1 MEQKLDGKQTK
12 DQIKVE
18 NLVSKHSVF
27 IINYFISAIFFTEL
41 FQKKRLSAV
50 FIKNVV
56 GKCAD
61 LGAPSRGDS
70 GVSFLSDGFS
80 QLSLRFI
87 VVQWK
92 NKKNTFFIPFS
103 CHHSWLFHLTIVGG

>member
-92 NKKNTFFIPFS
+92 NKKKTPFLS
-103 CHHSWLFHLTIVGG
+103 LFHVTIVGFFISL

>member
-1 MEQKLDGKQTK
+1 MENKQRIKSKLKTW
-12 DQIKVE
+12 
-18 NLVSKHSVF
+18 LVSIQYSSS
-27 IINYFISAIFFTEL
+27 IILLAPFSSRNFSK
-41 FQKKRLSAV
+41 KKRLSAV

-92 NKKNTFFIPFS
+92 NKKKHLFYPFFMSP
-103 CHHSWLFHLTIVGG
+103 